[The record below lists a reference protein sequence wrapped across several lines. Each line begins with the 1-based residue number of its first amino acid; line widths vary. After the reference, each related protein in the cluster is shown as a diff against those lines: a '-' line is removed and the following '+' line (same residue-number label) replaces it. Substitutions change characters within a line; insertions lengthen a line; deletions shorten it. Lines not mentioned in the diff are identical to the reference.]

1 MAEVPSGAPW
11 GPEHDDRRVH
21 AARDP
26 HRAEGPGGLGGAG
39 GLGGPEGPL
48 FLLART
54 AWQAVL
60 AAGIAA
66 LALGAVVLAWP
77 EATLRA
83 AGVVFGLYLVVS
95 GVLQLAAAFGTH
107 AATSLRVMAFIS
119 GAVSLLLGLF
129 CFRGEMRSIL
139 LLALWIGIGWLF
151 RGVTQTMAAVSDPSV
166 PARGWQ
172 ITLGV
177 LSLLAGI
184 VLIVAP
190 LESVAVLT
198 VVGGCWLLVIGL
210 TEIVTALY
218 LRRRARYVPRS
229 L

>member
-1 MAEVPSGAPW
+1 M
-11 GPEHDDRRVH
+11 H